1 MRVDLKSICLYININ
16 GIQYRVR
23 RMANHGLKMTM
34 ATPTPLARS
43 STWDEVPGTETEV
56 IKVLGETF
64 AAAEATAITY
74 NVREPTPWGNHGA

>member
-1 MRVDLKSICLYININ
+1 MLVDLKSICLYININ

-23 RMANHGLKMTM
+23 RMANHGLKMSM
-34 ATPTPLARS
+34 ASPIRP
-43 STWDEVPGTETEV
+43 WVEVPGTETEV